1 MRTYTLSRPV
11 VIGGTTI
18 ESLTLPDEVLAKH
31 VEATDPHKGQTR
43 KALAL
48 IAECAGLKLT
58 DVREFP
64 ARDIAAIGAML
75 LEGLEDFLDDS
86 GNG

>member
-18 ESLTLPDEVLAKH
+18 TSVDLPDEVLAKH
-31 VEATDPHKGQTR
+31 IEATDPHKGQTR

-48 IAECAGLKLT
+48 IAECGGLKLSE
-58 DVREFP
+58 VREFP
-64 ARDIAAIGAML
+64 AKDIAKLGAML
-75 LEGLEDFLDDS
+75 MEGLEDFLDES
-86 GNG
+86 SPG